1 MKDRLI
7 ITVSDVNSTKSY
19 NIHQLVKKSIIII
32 IITACIIIASSITFI
47 KYLSDEIKEVKTS
60 KELQIK
66 DLTKK
71 SIKLL
76 AENSFYSEQIKGKVK
91 DIEALSS
98 KLDDIE
104 EIIGLKKDDKKDKIT
119 RATLAKITSVE
130 KTYMQRV
137 VPSGS
142 PLAQT
147 ITKSRFG
154 YRNHPIKK
162 KRKFHRG
169 IDLKASLNT
178 EVRATADGV
187 VKFVRSINTGDF
199 GRVVIIS
206 HNFGFESVY
215 AHLNKTKVK
224 IGDIVSKN
232 DLIALTGNSGR
243 STGPHLHY
251 EVRHA
256 NRVLNPKDFIDWNL
270 INYED
275 LFTKQRRVQW
285 ESLIMLINKQQNNLV
300 QQ

>member
-7 ITVSDVNSTKSY
+7 ITVSEVNSTKSY
-19 NIHQLVKKSIIII
+19 NIHQLVKKSIIIV
-32 IITACIIIASSITFI
+32 IIIACVIIAGSITFI
-47 KYLSDEIKEVKTS
+47 KYLSDEIKEVKIS

-66 DLTKK
+66 NLTKK
-71 SIKLL
+71 SQNLL
-76 AENSFYSEQIKGKVK
+76 AQNSFYSEQIKGKVK

-119 RATLAKITSVE
+119 RATLAKITSSQ
-130 KTYMQRV
+130 KTYMQKV
-137 VPSGS
+137 IPTGS
-142 PLAQT
+142 PLLVT
-147 ITKSRFG
+147 ITKSKFG

-162 KRKFHRG
+162 RRKFHRG
-169 IDLKASLNT
+169 IDLKAKFNT

-187 VKFVRSINTGDF
+187 VKFVRARDVGDF

-224 IGDIVSKN
+224 LGDIVSKN
-232 DLIALTGNSGR
+232 DLIALTGSSGR

-256 NRVLNPKDFIDWNL
+256 NKVLNPKDFMDWNL
-270 INYED
+270 KNYEE

-285 ESLIMLINKQQNNLV
+285 ESLILMINKQHKLV